1 MRNRL
6 EKQSVAAPVVK
17 VGGVGVGGKIKQKE
31 EKKVVEEEKKD
42 LESLIEED
50 ATT

>member
-17 VGGVGVGGKIKQKE
+17 EGEVRIGGKIKQKE
-31 EKKVVEEEKKD
+31 EKKVVAEEKKD

>member
-6 EKQSVAAPVVK
+6 EKQSVDALVVK
-17 VGGVGVGGKIKQKE
+17 EGGVRIGGKIKQKE
-31 EKKVVEEEKKD
+31 GKKD

>member
-6 EKQSVAAPVVK
+6 EKQSVDAPVVK
-17 VGGVGVGGKIKQKE
+17 EGGVRIGGKIKQKE
-31 EKKVVEEEKKD
+31 EKKE